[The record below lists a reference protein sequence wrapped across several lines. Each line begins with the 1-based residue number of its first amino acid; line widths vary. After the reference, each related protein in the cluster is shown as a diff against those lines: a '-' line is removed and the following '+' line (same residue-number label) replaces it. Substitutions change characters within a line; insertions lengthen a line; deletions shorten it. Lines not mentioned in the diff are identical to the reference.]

1 MNPLLVFHFKITA
14 EDKYMIKPAEN
25 NVKKKPAAI
34 RRWFFLLDI
43 LNIVAASNQF
53 LKTTSPAFFRDIVT
67 IHSYSRSPG

>member
-34 RRWFFLLDI
+34 RRWFFF
-43 LNIVAASNQF
+43 A
-53 LKTTSPAFFRDIVT
+53 
-67 IHSYSRSPG
+67 